1 MTKSSEPRNPFYI
14 LLLIVSLLFVITA
27 LAMTMDLF
35 VERKTIAVAPSAF
48 RDFLRAEGWQLLLYE
63 LGAVV
68 VLALSS
74 MGLDRLRRL
83 HNDRVAATLPPPG
96 EQQKAP

>member
-48 RDFLRAEGWQLLLYE
+48 RDFLRGEGWRLLLYE

-68 VLALSS
+68 VLALASI
-74 MGLDRLRRL
+74 GLDRFRRL
-83 HNDRVAATLPPPG
+83 QNDRAAATIPPAT
-96 EQQKAP
+96 EQSKSV